1 MWEKKRMREVVAQA
15 LSKSLR
21 KATNKIEW
29 LSIGREGRL
38 VPPSVFKL
46 VVLEKL
52 KDFLILF

>member
-1 MWEKKRMREVVAQA
+1 MREVVAQA